1 MNSIYHDAQN
11 AQQIFSFDEVSRA
24 IQLLAEEI
32 NTLAQGEEY
41 LVISLLNGAMIFSG
55 LILPHFTFP
64 LKTDYLHLSR
74 YQNNQYGGEIKIV
87 AEPKE
92 ILRDCRVILLDDICD
107 EGRTLEFANNYCMQA
122 GAKSVLNAVL
132 VRKLLTDAHKLAV
145 QKKLIDSLKISFAL
159 EVPDV
164 FIFGMGMDVEGYLR
178 NMPGI
183 FQFNRD

>member
-1 MNSIYHDAQN
+1 MNSTYHEAKN
-11 AQQIFSFDEVSRA
+11 AQQIFSFDEVNRA
-24 IQLLAEEI
+24 IQSLAEEI
-32 NTLAQGEEY
+32 NFLAQGEEY
-41 LVISLLNGAMIFSG
+41 LVISLLNGATIFSG
-55 LILPHFTFP
+55 LILPHLTFP
-64 LKTDYLHLSR
+64 LKMDYIHLSR
-74 YQNNQYGGEIKIV
+74 YQNNQHGGEIKIV

-92 ILRDCRVILLDDICD
+92 ALRDCRVLLLDDICD

-132 VRKLLTDAHKLAV
+132 ARKVLNDPHKFAV
-145 QKKLIDSLKISFAL
+145 QNKLIDSLKISFAL

-164 FIFGMGMDVEGYLR
+164 FVFGMGMDVGGYLR